1 MQTAVAPQI
10 NSYTFKIK
18 HLTVFTQRW
27 EENVYCNFTLFL
39 LLWIKTKT
47 LKSVM
52 EMCSLDILKYM
63 EKVLGKK
70 KKIKFKFK
78 NGPFSP

>member
-27 EENVYCNFTLFL
+27 EENVYCNFTLFFVAVNKNED
-39 LLWIKTKT
+39 IKICNGNVQFRHFEIYG
-47 LKSVM
+47 KSFG
-52 EMCSLDILKYM
+52 
-63 EKVLGKK
+63 EK
-70 KKIKFKFK
+70 K
-78 NGPFSP
+78 NQI